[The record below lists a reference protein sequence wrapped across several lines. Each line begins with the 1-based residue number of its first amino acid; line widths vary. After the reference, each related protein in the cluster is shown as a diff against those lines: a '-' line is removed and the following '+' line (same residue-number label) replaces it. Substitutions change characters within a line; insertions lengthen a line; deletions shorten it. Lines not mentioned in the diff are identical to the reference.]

1 MGWGFAQIIGGYITL
16 LVLLSR
22 SHVIYLYLFYQ
33 CSQWLS
39 TNSMRFCDAEGER

>member
-22 SHVIYLYLFYQ
+22 SHVTMLYTYT
-33 CSQWLS
+33 CSTSVL
-39 TNSMRFCDAEGER
+39 NG